1 MKKVLVTGANGHLGY
16 NLTRLLVDDG
26 YQVRVSV
33 RDKNNSEKTR
43 HLQNLGVEIV
53 EADIM
58 NPQSLKKAMCE
69 MDGVFQVAA
78 VYNLTAKNPERNV
91 KYPIITGGLNVIEAA
106 KEEGVRKVV
115 FTSSIVAL
123 GTVAPGDLP
132 LTEERWNDQAIE
144 PYAQAKTEVEKR
156 AWEFATKNQL
166 NMVAILPSAMT
177 GPGFYRHTPSTIG
190 FEQLLRGQVPFI
202 LPLTLEFVDVR
213 DVARAHILAY
223 ENDRASG
230 RYIASCSSLSMAD
243 LYKMI
248 QEIDP
253 EIKIPSRTLPRGLLK
268 IVPLLDWLGNK
279 LIKTPRFA
287 TREFIKEYGYREQS
301 VSNRR
306 AKTELGWKPI
316 PLQESIRDT
325 VAWVKETFIGTAI

>member
-1 MKKVLVTGANGHLGY
+1 MKKILVTGANGHLGY
-16 NLTRLLVDDG
+16 NLTRLLVDGG

-33 RDKNNSEKTR
+33 RDKNNSEKTK

-58 NPQSLKKAMCE
+58 NPQTLKKAMRE
-69 MDGVFQVAA
+69 VDGVFQVAA
-78 VYNLTAKNPERNV
+78 VYNLTAKNPERDV
-91 KYPIITGGLNVIEAA
+91 KYPIITGGLNVLEAA

-123 GTVAPGDLP
+123 GTVASGDLP
-132 LTEERWNDQAIE
+132 LTEESWNDRAIE
-144 PYAQAKTEVEKR
+144 PYAQAKTEAEKR
-156 AWEFATKNQL
+156 AWEFAAKNQL

-177 GPGFYRHTPSTIG
+177 GPGFYRHTPSTVG
-190 FEQLLRGQVPFI
+190 FERLLRGQVPFI

-230 RYIASCSSLSMAD
+230 RYIASHSSLSMAD

-253 EIKIPSRTLPRGLLK
+253 EIKIPSRTLPQGLLTM
-268 IVPLLDWLGNK
+268 VPLLDWLGNK
-279 LIKTPRFA
+279 LTNMPRFA

-301 VSNRR
+301 VSNSR
-306 AKTELGWKPI
+306 AKTELGWELI

-325 VAWVKETFIGTAI
+325 VAWVKATFIERAV